1 MSKKLKANFAS
12 NETRPLDRIPWN
24 AGPTFT
30 GSDKRKL
37 DLAIRRFWD
46 NCQLRYR
53 RGSKVRT
60 TRPRRL
66 PAQVDVFSVMEAV
79 AKRKGKA

>member
-1 MSKKLKANFAS
+1 MSKKLKANFKS
-12 NETRPLDRIPWN
+12 NETRPLDAIPWN
-24 AGPTFT
+24 AGSAFT

-53 RGSKVRT
+53 HGRKVRT
-60 TRPRRL
+60 THPRRL
-66 PAQVDVFSVMEAV
+66 PTSIDVFSVA
-79 AKRKGKA
+79 AALSKRKA

>member
-1 MSKKLKANFAS
+1 MSKNPKANFKS
-12 NETRPLDRIPWN
+12 NETRPLDAIPWN
-24 AGPTFT
+24 AGSTFT
-30 GSDKRKL
+30 GSDNRKL

-53 RGSKVRT
+53 HGKKVRT

-66 PAQVDVFSVMEAV
+66 PSSIDVFSVVTALS
-79 AKRKGKA
+79 KGKK

>member
-1 MSKKLKANFAS
+1 
-12 NETRPLDRIPWN
+12 LDRIPWN

-53 RGSKVRT
+53 RGKKVRT
-60 TRPRRL
+60 TQRRRL
-66 PAQVDVFSVMEAV
+66 PTSVDVFAAATALS
-79 AKRKGKA
+79 KRKA

>member
-1 MSKKLKANFAS
+1 MSKNPKANFRS
-12 NETRPLDRIPWN
+12 NETRPLDAIPWN
-24 AGPTFT
+24 AGSTFT

-53 RGSKVRT
+53 HGKKVRT

-66 PAQVDVFSVMEAV
+66 PSSFDVFSVVTALS
-79 AKRKGKA
+79 KGKK

>member
-1 MSKKLKANFAS
+1 MSKKRKANFKA
-12 NETRPLDRIPWN
+12 NETRPLDAIPWN
-24 AGPTFT
+24 AGPAFT

-53 RGSKVRT
+53 RGRKVRT
-60 TRPRRL
+60 TQPRRL
-66 PAQVDVFSVMEAV
+66 PTSVDVFSVA
-79 AKRKGKA
+79 AALSKRKA

>member
-1 MSKKLKANFAS
+1 MSKKLKANFKS

-53 RGSKVRT
+53 RGKKVRT
-60 TRPRRL
+60 TQRRRL
-66 PAQVDVFSVMEAV
+66 PTSVDVFAV
-79 AKRKGKA
+79 ATALSKRKA

>member
-1 MSKKLKANFAS
+1 MSKNPKANFRS
-12 NETRPLDRIPWN
+12 NETRPLDAIPWN
-24 AGPTFT
+24 AGSTFT

-53 RGSKVRT
+53 HGKKVRT

-66 PAQVDVFSVMEAV
+66 PSSIDVFSVVTALS
-79 AKRKGKA
+79 KGKK

>member
-1 MSKKLKANFAS
+1 MSKKLKANFKS
-12 NETRPLDRIPWN
+12 NETRRLDAIPWN
-24 AGPTFT
+24 AGSTFT

-53 RGSKVRT
+53 HGKKVRT
-60 TRPRRL
+60 DQPRRI
-66 PAQVDVFSVMEAV
+66 PSVATAFDLWEASV
-79 AKRKGKA
+79 GR

>member
-1 MSKKLKANFAS
+1 MSKNPKANFRS
-12 NETRPLDRIPWN
+12 NEPRPLDAIPWN
-24 AGPTFT
+24 AGSTFT

-53 RGSKVRT
+53 HGKKVRT

-66 PAQVDVFSVMEAV
+66 PSSIDVFSVVTALS
-79 AKRKGKA
+79 KGKK

>member
-12 NETRPLDRIPWN
+12 NETRPLDAIPWN
-24 AGPTFT
+24 AGPAFT

-37 DLAIRRFWD
+37 DLAIRRFWE

-53 RGSKVRT
+53 RGKKVRT
-60 TRPRRL
+60 NQRRNL
-66 PAQVDVFSVMEAV
+66 PVAADVFTLAA
-79 AKRKGKA
+79 AKRKA

>member
-12 NETRPLDRIPWN
+12 NETRPLDAIPWT
-24 AGPTFT
+24 AGSTFR

-37 DLAIRRFWD
+37 ELAIRRFWD

-53 RGSKVRT
+53 RGKKVRT

-66 PAQVDVFSVMEAV
+66 PASVDVFSVA
-79 AKRKGKA
+79 AALSKGKE